1 MKPAFFDSAA
11 QFRAWLAKH
20 HAGEA
25 ELVVGFRPKASG
37 RGITYLEALDE
48 ALAYGWI
55 DGVRKSIGAEGYT
68 IRFTP
73 RRPGSVWSQVNIGH
87 VHRLIK
93 EGRMAPPGLKAFESR
108 DEKKARQYSYEREHM
123 KFDAPLERTLRAN
136 KKAASFFDAQ
146 PPGYRKLITFWV
158 MDAKREETRE
168 KRMARL
174 IEKSAAGERIDM
186 LKSSN

>member
-25 ELVVGFRPKASG
+25 ELVVGFRPKATG
-37 RGITYLEALDE
+37 RGITYPEALDE

-136 KKAASFFDAQ
+136 KKAAAFFDAQ

-158 MDAKREETRE
+158 MDAKKEETRE